1 MGLSLNQQIFEFLKN
16 SQKILVIFKKN
27 FSGDA
32 LASSLAI
39 FLLLKKLDK
48 KVDLVCQDFVIPK
61 NYAFLPQVDQIKP
74 GLSSLKQFI
83 ISMDMGDNK
92 IKDLSY
98 EVKDNKLDI
107 ILTPQKG
114 YFEEKNIKYK
124 SGKYKYDLII
134 TLDTDDLE
142 SLGEI
147 YEKNTDF
154 FYNVPIINLDHNA
167 DNEQYGQINLV
178 ELTKT
183 STSEI
188 IFNLLED
195 YDLNLLTPEIAT
207 CLLTGMISKTKS
219 FRSQSVTPKTLN
231 IASQLILNGAER
243 DLIIEN
249 LYRTKSIN
257 TLKMWGK
264 VLARLKHDSE
274 HKMAWSYLQQK
285 DFIELNLSNPDF
297 SEVIEE
303 LISSAPDAEIIVLF
317 SETQDKKIST
327 MIYTAKSYN
336 SLNLTKSFNPSGN
349 KRLANFTL
357 DKSSLVDAGKE
368 VIESIKTNLQ
378 K

>member
-61 NYAFLPQVDQIKP
+61 NYSFLPQIDQIKP

-83 ISMDMGDNK
+83 ISMDMGGNK

-98 EVKDNKLDI
+98 EVKNNKLDI

-114 YFEEKNIKYK
+114 YFEEKNIAYK
-124 SGKYKYDLII
+124 SGEYKYDLII

-188 IFNLLED
+188 IFNLLEE

-231 IASQLILNGAER
+231 IASQLILNGAQR
-243 DLIIEN
+243 DQIIEN

-264 VLARLKHDSE
+264 VLARLKHDPE

-317 SETQDKKIST
+317 SETQDKKIAT
-327 MIYTAKSYN
+327 MIYTATSYN
-336 SLNLTKSFNPSGN
+336 SLDLTKSFNPIGN

-357 DKSSLVDAGKE
+357 EQDSLVEAGKE
-368 VIESIKTNLQ
+368 VIESIKTNL
-378 K
+378 KK